1 MTSVR
6 PIPPDDNQKNT
17 MSMNSLNN
25 IAERNQR
32 VEAVKSMVGNVLDFV
47 AADDWDIRR
56 VKETLEENKA
66 EIEGLKGKLEAAERV
81 LSRNDLEGAY
91 DAEKVLDEA

>member
-1 MTSVR
+1 LTSVR

>member
-1 MTSVR
+1 
-6 PIPPDDNQKNT
+6 
-17 MSMNSLNN
+17 MNSLNN

>member
-1 MTSVR
+1 
-6 PIPPDDNQKNT
+6 

-66 EIEGLKGKLEAAERV
+66 EIESLKGKLEAAERV

>member
-1 MTSVR
+1 M
-6 PIPPDDNQKNT
+6 
-17 MSMNSLNN
+17 NN

-66 EIEGLKGKLEAAERV
+66 EIEGLKEKLEAAERV

>member
-1 MTSVR
+1 
-6 PIPPDDNQKNT
+6 

-66 EIEGLKGKLEAAERV
+66 EIEALKGKLEAAERV

>member
-1 MTSVR
+1 
-6 PIPPDDNQKNT
+6 

>member
-1 MTSVR
+1 
-6 PIPPDDNQKNT
+6 
-17 MSMNSLNN
+17 MNSLNN

-66 EIEGLKGKLEAAERV
+66 EIEALKGKLEAAERV

>member
-1 MTSVR
+1 
-6 PIPPDDNQKNT
+6 

-66 EIEGLKGKLEAAERV
+66 EIEGLKEKLEAAERV